1 MDFYGDDRKLSELSD
16 HEFNDFL
23 DHDVFTPSTS
33 SSSSGTEQYGLESMD
48 NDWLDSFFEDP
59 VLNDR
64 MISDALQPPHI
75 QSEHSYS
82 LANSPEGQTV
92 KTEPLTKDADTDL
105 IPSASQCTSPLNLSM
120 SQAAAAAAAAASV
133 PMAKMVKSE
142 PEDNMME
149 VSMGTPVTSS
159 LMMNQPTII
168 LTTNSLQNGKVDRLV
183 LPRVNIKLEPQE
195 LSNQSDQCP
204 YDSIG
209 LPPTPPSSSNSDSE
223 GGSSPQR
230 SAPSSPVRQTSLS
243 CDSLHGLSSPQAAL
257 FSSPIPTS
265 GMLLL
270 SEEEKRTLISE
281 GYPIPN
287 KLPLTKQEEKNLKK
301 IRRKIKNKI
310 SAQESRRKKK
320 EYMETLE
327 KRVEAYNQ
335 ENGDLKKKIEQLENN
350 NRSLL
355 SQLQKMQ
362 SLISK
367 VTKQSSAV
375 SPASTCLMVLV
386 LCFAVLM
393 GSWSPMASFS
403 IGYRSSNS
411 AVPVASNQHKLP
423 MGPSIKNP
431 TVDSYQTP
439 NIRSRVL
446 LSIQEMDDVDVY
458 GPATPFSK
466 DVFLGLFSHAEEL
479 HTEMEPEMP
488 HTQIASQVAE
498 EEHVSKNQFVWP
510 APTIAANIT
519 ASLPHLNTTV

>member
-82 LANSPEGQTV
+82 LANSPETPAAV
-92 KTEPLTKDADTDL
+92 KTEPLSKESDTDL
-105 IPSASQCTSPLNLSM
+105 IPAASQCTSPFNLSL
-120 SQAAAAAAAAASV
+120 SKASSASAV
-133 PMAKMVKSE
+133 VKSE

-149 VSMGTPVTSS
+149 VSTTPITSS
-159 LMMNQPTII
+159 LMMTQPTII
-168 LTTNSLQNGKVDRLV
+168 LTTNGIQNGKVDRLV

-195 LSNQSDQCP
+195 LSNSSDHSA

-230 SAPSSPVRQTSLS
+230 SAPSSPIRHSSLS
-243 CDSLHGLSSPQAAL
+243 CDSLHGLGSPQAAL

-281 GYPIPN
+281 GYPIPT

-327 KRVEAYNQ
+327 KRVEAYNH

-362 SLISK
+362 SVISK

-393 GSWSPMASFS
+393 GSWSPMASLS
-403 IGYRSSNS
+403 IGYRPSNS
-411 AVPVASNQHKLP
+411 AVSVASNQHKLP
-423 MGPSIKNP
+423 MGPSVRNP
-431 TVDSYQTP
+431 TVDSYNTP

-446 LSIQEMDDVDVY
+446 LSIQEMEDSDVY

-466 DVFLGLFSHAEEL
+466 DIFLSLFSDASESQA
-479 HTEMEPEMP
+479 EMEPEMP
-488 HTQIASQVAE
+488 HTLIANQGAE
-498 EEHVSKNQFVWP
+498 KEDPGIERFIWP
-510 APTIAANIT
+510 AAAIAANIT
-519 ASLPHLNTTV
+519 ASLPPLNTTV